1 MATKQRELIKAASIA
16 RYTDKAT
23 GKFLGFGVKS
33 NRGKGYYEIH
43 CAKEASGAVVY
54 TCDCEAKEWGHP
66 VCNHIKAVVE
76 LVEARKA
83 LQLDAAAVV
92 APLVLGEQFAND
104 LQVHLEDE
112 FAGQPEP
119 EQTMEAIMAEIIADE
134 LVRAEVAALPDAD
147 GDAMDEIDAV
157 QAEKARKL
165 AASVDERMS
174 RAPMSSND
182 GFNLLMPE
190 KPRRKSRSAA

>member
-1 MATKQRELIKAASIA
+1 MAKAKELIKAASIA

-43 CAKEASGAVVY
+43 CTKTESGAVVY

-66 VCNHIKAVVE
+66 VCNHIKAVVQ

-92 APLVLGEQFAND
+92 ASLIVGEQFAQD
-104 LQVHLEDE
+104 LAAHIDDE
-112 FAGQPEP
+112 LAGQDDEP
-119 EQTMEAIMAEIIADE
+119 TMEAIAAEIIEDE
-134 LVRAEVAALPDAD
+134 LVRAEVEALPDAD
-147 GDAMDEIDAV
+147 SSAMDEIDAM
-157 QAEKARKL
+157 QAEKKRKL
-165 AASVDERMS
+165 AVSVDERMS
-174 RAPMSSND
+174 RAPMTSND
-182 GFNLLMPE
+182 GFSLLMPE
-190 KPRRKSRSAA
+190 KPQRKSRSAA